1 MVHLHDQYL
10 TCQFIFWRVYVS
22 VCVQINT
29 RSTQKRAFGRNNIR
43 ACDNE
48 YRYARQRQL
57 SQHRLRRARHC
68 HGLTMGSKL
77 TDKMLNQSPMM
88 NRKNDVALATQEL
101 SRKNQALQRQS
112 DKLEKVIDKKS
123 VAIKK
128 FSQRMAARSVIA
140 TTRNLS
146 SVTGEAVPILGIAVL
161 AGVTAWNIH
170 DSCETIKELN
180 ALSTELD
187 LQSHLEKE
195 NQKVCGVDVPSKEQI
210 WAEVQENWFIA
221 YEKARAA
228 INQETD
234 EMPDMPEIPELSSAI
249 KKYWTM
255 LQATLERFMKTVP
268 DFWEQGNPSS

>member
-1 MVHLHDQYL
+1 MYQYAFRL
-10 TCQFIFWRVYVS
+10 IPGRLKNVLLAATIFGLVTMNIATLVS
-22 VCVQINT
+22 DSFHNT
-29 RSTQKRAFGRNNIR
+29 AFAALGT
-43 ACDNE
+43 AMG
-48 YRYARQRQL
+48 Y
-57 SQHRLRRARHC
+57 
-68 HGLTMGSKL
+68 TMGSKL

-128 FSQRMAARSVIA
+128 FSQRMAARSAIA

-146 SVTGEAVPILGIAVL
+146 SLTGEAVPILGIAVL

-221 YEKARAA
+221 YEKARVA

-234 EMPDMPEIPELSSAI
+234 EMPDMPKIPELSSAI

-255 LQATLERFMKTVP
+255 LQATLERFMKTIP
-268 DFWEQGNPSS
+268 DFWEQGDPSS